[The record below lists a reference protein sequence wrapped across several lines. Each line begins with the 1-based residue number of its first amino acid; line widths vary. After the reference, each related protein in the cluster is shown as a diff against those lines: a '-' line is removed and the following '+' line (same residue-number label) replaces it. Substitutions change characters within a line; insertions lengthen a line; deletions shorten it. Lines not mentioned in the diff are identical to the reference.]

1 MATVRKVI
9 EVPDS
14 PVVDQAPQSFMKVG
28 QLCNLPLVGRT
39 VTNYKYLGT
48 DGVFLKFEGDVNIAP
63 NTAIVLIPVAQLEA
77 VGLVGAYE

>member
-9 EVPDS
+9 ETIDPIHEK
-14 PVVDQAPQSFMKVG
+14 PESFMKVG

-39 VTNYKYLGT
+39 VQNYKYLGT
-48 DGVFLKFEGDVNIAP
+48 DGLFLKFEADVNIAP
-63 NTAIVLIPVAQLEA
+63 NTSIILIPVAQLEA